1 MIACMTMLASAI
13 RFVFSRVPSLR
24 SALAVALVMLAP
36 LHAQAEPT
44 QKSSERTRQKQ
55 QAEQQ
60 RAELR
65 KKLDALQADIAKTEK
80 ARGHAADALAASEK
94 AISGANRSLRELATE
109 QQRTQQLL
117 DRLTKSQHELEAA
130 VAQQRARL
138 EKMLREQYVA
148 GHDDRVRLLLSGD
161 NPNRIA
167 RELRYLGYVSAE
179 QVKAIDTLQQNLEA
193 IEANKTNAE
202 EARAALEDIAAE
214 QREQRALLEKEK
226 TKRQA
231 LVSQLSSRLGE
242 QRRQAGNLARDEE
255 RLSSLV
261 DRLAVLI
268 AQQRKAEEEEA
279 KRRARA
285 RAEAKERESR
295 EKLAGKSRTDDKAKA
310 DPKDAIADNAKNAAQ
325 PRGSA
330 APGAGGATGNQG
342 ATASNASSAS
352 GNASAPAGSTMASRK
367 PADDAEPLP
376 PPDGHAF
383 AGQRGKLKM
392 PVKGE
397 LLATFGTRRAE
408 GPAWKGVFIKAP
420 EGSEVRAA
428 GAGEVVFADWMRGFG
443 NLLIVDHGGQYM
455 SIYGNNQAVLKR
467 PGDRVKAGDVVATVG
482 NSGGNEQSGLYFEMR
497 HQGRA
502 IDPLSWMNR

>member
-1 MIACMTMLASAI
+1 M
-13 RFVFSRVPSLR
+13 SRLLLHSLVHSLVHSLLR
-24 SALAVALVMLAP
+24 SLLRLPLGVRLPLRSSRHAAPTLIPLLLAALWLTPAGAADPVP
-36 LHAQAEPT
+36 
-44 QKSSERTRQKQ
+44 KSAERTRQKQ
-55 QAEQQ
+55 QAEQE

-65 KKLDALQADIAKTEK
+65 KKLDALKSDIAKTEK
-80 ARGHAADALAASEK
+80 AHGHASDALAASEK
-94 AISGANRSLRELATE
+94 AISNANRSLRELAAE
-109 QQRTQQLL
+109 QQRTRQ
-117 DRLTKSQHELEAA
+117 RLEALSKSQHELEAA
-130 VAQQRARL
+130 VAQQRSRL

-179 QVKAIDTLQQNLEA
+179 QVKAIGELQQNLEA
-193 IEANKTNAE
+193 IEANKADAE
-202 EARAALEDIAAE
+202 ETRAALEDIAEE
-214 QREQRALLEKEK
+214 QREQKALLEKEK
-226 TKRQA
+226 GKRKA
-231 LVSQLSSRLGE
+231 LVTQLSSRLGE
-242 QRRQAGNLARDEE
+242 QRRQAGSLARDEE

-285 RAEAKERESR
+285 RAEARERDAR
-295 EKLAGKSRTDDKAKA
+295 EKLAAKSRTDDKGKA
-310 DPKDAIADNAKNAAQ
+310 DAKDAMADNAK
-325 PRGSA
+325 PSG
-330 APGAGGATGNQG
+330 
-342 ATASNASSAS
+342 SAS
-352 GNASAPAGSTMASRK
+352 GPLSQPGSPARPAPLAKR
-367 PADDAEPLP
+367 ADKAADEPAEPPP
-376 PPDGHAF
+376 PPDGQAF
-383 AGQRGKLKM
+383 AGQRGKLKL
-392 PVKGE
+392 PVRGE
-397 LLATFGTRRAE
+397 LVATFGAKRAD
-408 GPAWKGVFIKAP
+408 GPAWKGIFIKAA

-467 PGDRVKAGDVVATVG
+467 PGDRVKAGEVVATVG

-502 IDPLSWMNR
+502 IDPLTWINR